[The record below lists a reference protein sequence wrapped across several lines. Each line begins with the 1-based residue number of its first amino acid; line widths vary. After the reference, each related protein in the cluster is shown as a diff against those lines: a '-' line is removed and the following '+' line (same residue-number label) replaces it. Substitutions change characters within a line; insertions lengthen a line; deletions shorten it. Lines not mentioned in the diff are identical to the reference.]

1 MSSLLNIENLNVR
14 FNLRYQKFHAVKDV
28 NFKINSNE
36 IVGLVGESGS
46 GKSVTAMSIM
56 RLLPEPKASFDKNS
70 KIIFDGEEILSA
82 NKKSLRNKR
91 GSKISMIFQ
100 EPMTSLNPFHQVGR
114 QIQEAIFTH
123 QSLTKEVSK
132 QKAIELMELVEIQN
146 AHNKFNSYPHQLSGG
161 QRQRIMIAMAL
172 ANKPKLLIADEP
184 TTALDVTIQ
193 AQILDLMIKIKKE
206 VDMSILFITH
216 DLSLIKSFSDRVIVM
231 KSGEIVEHGVTKTIF
246 NSPKHPYTKKLL
258 SSEPDQNDKSYDES
272 HKTCLEVKNLSV
284 SYLSESKIFR
294 SDYFKAVDTL
304 NFIVRKNSTVGIVGE
319 SGSGKSTVGKALIG
333 LLDFEGEI
341 IFNGTNLGNLS
352 QRERQ
357 DLKKD
362 VQIIFQDPF
371 GSLSPRMTV
380 GEIIREGLDI
390 HKPQLSDNEKLD
402 LVKKSMESVGLDP
415 DHIYKYPHEFSGG
428 QRQRIAIARSIILKP
443 KLLIL
448 DEPTSALDSS
458 IQIQVIELLQKIQLE
473 MNITYIFIS
482 HDLRI
487 IRAVSD
493 HILVMQDGKIVESGE
508 TESIFK
514 YPKELYTKQL
524 LQSALKYSF
533 KNE

>member
-1 MSSLLNIENLNVR
+1 M
-14 FNLRYQKFHAVKDV
+14 
-28 NFKINSNE
+28 
-36 IVGLVGESGS
+36 
-46 GKSVTAMSIM
+46 
-56 RLLPEPKASFDKNS
+56 
-70 KIIFDGEEILSA
+70 
-82 NKKSLRNKR
+82 
-91 GSKISMIFQ
+91 
-100 EPMTSLNPFHQVGR
+100 
-114 QIQEAIFTH
+114 
-123 QSLTKEVSK
+123 
-132 QKAIELMELVEIQN
+132 
-146 AHNKFNSYPHQLSGG
+146 
-161 QRQRIMIAMAL
+161 
-172 ANKPKLLIADEP
+172 
-184 TTALDVTIQ
+184 
-193 AQILDLMIKIKKE
+193 
-206 VDMSILFITH
+206 
-216 DLSLIKSFSDRVIVM
+216 
-231 KSGEIVEHGVTKTIF
+231 
-246 NSPKHPYTKKLL
+246 
-258 SSEPDQNDKSYDES
+258 
-272 HKTCLEVKNLSV
+272 
-284 SYLSESKIFR
+284 
-294 SDYFKAVDTL
+294 
-304 NFIVRKNSTVGIVGE
+304 
-319 SGSGKSTVGKALIG
+319 IG

-341 IFNGTNLGNLS
+341 VFNGTNLDNLS
-352 QRERQ
+352 QRDRQ

-390 HKPQLSDNEKLD
+390 HKPQLSDNEKLG
-402 LVKKSMESVGLDP
+402 LVKKSMESVGLNP